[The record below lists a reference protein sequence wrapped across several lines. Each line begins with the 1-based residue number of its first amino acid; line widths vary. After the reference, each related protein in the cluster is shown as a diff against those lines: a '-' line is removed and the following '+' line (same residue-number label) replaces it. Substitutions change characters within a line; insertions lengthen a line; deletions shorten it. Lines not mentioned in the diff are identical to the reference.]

1 MKCSKCGAELSEDT
15 KFCSYCGQK
24 IEVTPPPVVEETE
37 IPPIPHVESVKEQ
50 KAGKAKADAPKS
62 FANKAKDK
70 GIESWNKL
78 SPYGKVTTVSIA
90 VFVLLCLVALLAGK
104 TAAIVIAI
112 VQIAMAVVSILIHK
126 GVIRLEQK
134 KLWLKWLV
142 LAVAILFTALNVMS
156 YSWGTKTPS
165 TGQNPSSINHS
176 SEDNV
181 EQIDWGNITLSKVLP
196 EPQSNMMD
204 LLHNGDDW
212 LNVTVYDISEN
223 DYLEYVRWC
232 KEDYGFTVDSD
243 SFDDYFY
250 AYNQE
255 GYCLT
260 LLYTETS
267 KELSINLDV
276 PMSTTEN
283 PVSETDNKLDYADA
297 ASFEKA
303 LNDGVKVNGKI
314 IQFDVVEYKPDSA
327 LGINCWSGE
336 HLNFI
341 SEEELDVGKGNIIVG
356 RIIEEPTKTLGSWVI
371 HYEVLSIDGEK
382 IEGETTDSTD
392 STEPED
398 PPVSQPT
405 EITLTMGEDDF
416 KGMNYQEAEQ
426 FFREMGF
433 TNFEYRTVNTETES
447 AEDTICYI
455 EITEWFIGDS
465 DFVKGDK
472 FDADSTVTFFS
483 YEYEAPMAPSPV
495 FYSTND
501 YETAKNGNTGVF
513 SYRDRGSSYDIYW
526 IIDFDEGY
534 VYYFTDGNGESSCD
548 RLKIDSGTLND
559 KVTITY
565 HDGGDTWSY
574 KLHFKYVDH
583 PETLIM
589 VDQNGFDWEYSTT
602 DLDDALNLRAT
613 KNIKDY

>member
-1 MKCSKCGAELSEDT
+1 MKCSNCGVEISEDA
-15 KFCSYCGQK
+15 KFCSYCGHK
-24 IEVTPPPVVEETE
+24 IEVTPAPAVEEPE
-37 IPPIPHVESVKEQ
+37 IPSIPHVENSKED
-50 KAGKAKADAPKS
+50 KGGKTKSGAPKS
-62 FANKAKDK
+62 LADKVKDK
-70 GIESWNKL
+70 GIEIWNKL
-78 SPYGKVTTVSIA
+78 SLYGKVTTVLIIL
-90 VFVLLCLVALLAGK
+90 FVLLCLVALLAGK
-104 TAAIVIAI
+104 KAAVVIAI
-112 VQIAMAVVSILIHK
+112 VQIVMTVVSIFIHK
-126 GVIRLEQK
+126 NVIKLGQK
-134 KLWLKWLV
+134 KTWIKWLV
-142 LAVAILFTALNVMS
+142 LAVAILFTVLNVMS
-156 YSWGTKTPS
+156 YSWGTKAPS
-165 TGQNPSSINHS
+165 IGQNPSSTNQSGDNH
-176 SEDNV
+176 V
-181 EQIDWGNITLSKVLP
+181 EQIDWANITFSNVLP

-204 LLHNGDDW
+204 FLYNGDDG
-212 LNVTVYDISEN
+212 LNVTVYDTSEN

-243 SFDDYFY
+243 FFDDYFY

-260 LLYTETS
+260 LFYTETS
-267 KELSINLDV
+267 KELSINLNV
-276 PMSTTEN
+276 PMSTTGN
-283 PVSETDNKLDYADA
+283 SVSEIDNKLDYVDA

-303 LNDGVKVNGKI
+303 LKDGVKVNGKI
-314 IQFDVVEYKPDSA
+314 VQFDVVEYKPDSA

-356 RIIEEPTKTLGSWVI
+356 RIIEEPTKIFGSWVI
-371 HYEVLSIDGEK
+371 HYEVLSIGGEK
-382 IEGETTDSTD
+382 IEGETTEPI
-392 STEPED
+392 EPEES
-398 PPVSQPT
+398 PTTQPT
-405 EITLTMGEDDF
+405 EVTLTMGEDDF
-416 KGMNYQEAEQ
+416 KGMNYQEAERI
-426 FFREMGF
+426 FREMGF
-433 TNFEYRTVNTETES
+433 ANFEYRTVDTENES

-455 EITEWFIGDS
+455 EITERFIGDS
-465 DFVKGDK
+465 DFVQGDK
-472 FDADSTVTFFS
+472 FDADSTVTFFY
-483 YEYEAPMAPSPV
+483 YEYEKTTALSPV

-534 VYYFTDGNGESSCD
+534 VYYFTDGNGESFCD
-548 RLKIDSGTLND
+548 RLKISSGTLND

-602 DLDDALNLRAT
+602 DLDDALALRAT
-613 KNIKDY
+613 KTIKDY